1 MFRCPVC
8 NKKLKLTDIKCKCE
22 KIFCS
27 LHRYPSM
34 HDCSFNFKLL
44 DRDILEKNNPKI
56 VLDKVIKF

>member
-1 MFRCPVC
+1 MSRCPVC

-27 LHRYPSM
+27 LHRYPNM

-44 DRDILEKNNPKI
+44 DRDIIEKNNPKI
-56 VLDKVIKF
+56 VLDKVIKI